1 MAIRSSSSKAEQ
13 DEKKRKARRELRK
26 QRGYEAKAHQQKDTQ
41 RTRGRASPKTKKRY
55 AGKVRRYEEFL
66 QEEKDMPEDHKVGD
80 GHPAPTL
87 EELKEFIRWHV
98 ESTNGRLAPN
108 GRPTKD
114 TTLIWAQEFV
124 PGFYF
129 LTGNEISPHN
139 RAALYSWIEH
149 DLVQEGFLSVIKRP
163 KHTFKLSSFER
174 AMTAFWTTDDP
185 FFMHGRYRV
194 QFHFITLQF
203 LCTGAR
209 VSSFTPASAERV
221 GRGLRYKN
229 IELVLFRTDNAPWRV
244 GWRLDQ
250 QFVKNNKDPEN
261 TIFGTAIWDCNEPI
275 YSGALHLLALALADN
290 ALFGFS
296 RPEEIFEQRIPEG
309 EDELVL
315 RWNDEAKDRCIV
327 RRVTAEKVSE
337 EPLTKERYQEGLR
350 KILVNAGYF
359 VTATVHA
366 MRRELG
372 KAVQDKY
379 SSALVAQILTQR
391 SKAVYGNDYLANC
404 SGVDVF
410 NALRGRAADHTH
422 IDYFQGYDRFH
433 ENGLPRRLPTEEEE
447 KIHED
452 PCLVAKAAEIQQAQ
466 SDDDIRRAKREY
478 SVLKRRISSNRLQK
492 YQSQW
497 VQSRRDWKILTR
509 GRERPDHIEQSA
521 EKRVLCKLMPEL
533 GRLAAVMSSNE
544 PLSFDEKASVVKD
557 LFTQCLRDFD
567 AVYRPGEEPFE
578 KRCPVV
584 SCRKLLEPMEKPLWS
599 THIHSCIQRESA
611 RNLNIPLQ
619 QIKYCWECYTF
630 HDGKSAEFEEHCAGH
645 LPSMTSQHYEVMVY
659 RHTTIRAGYC
669 IECMWDDRLP
679 AACRMRAF
687 DRSTELRE
695 HLEEH
700 VDRKSWPS
708 ECADPSCNHIATEEQ
723 DYRRHLRDVHHYHKT
738 ICVRAKKACKKR
750 LSSMQDEESNSDR
763 DHCMQRKR
771 PRKQRKKPSVP
782 LSTTTKEL
790 KITFWEPP
798 AMRLKTITSVPAQE
812 KDKGQE
818 SLKGM
823 AWQAVNNCQSLD
835 LPAVSQNSQNA
846 RSATFDT
853 PDLTD
858 SLSGYSSPSTTGP
871 TFGAVPINPRILET
885 PSALLRQPVEETEQP
900 YSCSS
905 RVHVES
911 NYATEKI
918 EGNTTLQ
925 QPFADLAL
933 GRYDSQGV
941 AVPET
946 DNIIIEHAPLSLTSL
961 NAKPAPSL
969 TYHESKPIEKADCTT
984 QSSSDMPV
992 IEGRIKEAV
1001 GLTGPM
1007 TRAKAKEQAAKACQR
1022 STDFQTSGQK
1032 ARPYSQEE
1040 DKLLKTLMRKLAT
1053 FEAVTLAFQKRFPGR
1068 SAISLRKRWSVIRP
1082 PSRRSTRLKPL

>member
-1 MAIRSSSSKAEQ
+1 MAIRSSSWKAEQ
-13 DEKKRKARRELRK
+13 DERKRKARRELRQ
-26 QRGYEAKAHQQKDTQ
+26 QRCYDAKAHRQKDAQ
-41 RTRGRASPKTKKRY
+41 RRRGRASPKTKERY

-66 QEEKDMPEDHKVGD
+66 QEEKNMPEDYKVGD
-80 GHPAPTL
+80 GHPAPKL
-87 EELKEFIRWHV
+87 EELKEFIRWHA
-98 ESTNGRLAPN
+98 ESTKGRLAPN

-124 PGFYF
+124 PGFFF
-129 LTGNEISPHN
+129 LTGNEISPHD
-139 RAALYSWIEH
+139 RADLYSWIEH
-149 DLVQEGFLSVIKRP
+149 DLVQEGFLSVIRKP

-174 AMTAFWTTDDP
+174 AMIAFWATDDP
-185 FFMHGRYRV
+185 FFMPGRYRV

-203 LCTGAR
+203 LSTGAR
-209 VSSFTPASAERV
+209 VSSFTPASADRV

-229 IELVLFRTDNAPWRV
+229 IELVLFRADNAPWRV

-250 QFVKNNKDPEN
+250 QYVKNNKDPEN

-296 RPEEIFEQRIPEG
+296 NPEEVFEQRIPEG

-327 RRVTAEKVSE
+327 RGVTAEKVSE
-337 EPLTKERYQEGLR
+337 EPLTKEKYQEGLR

-391 SKAVYGNDYLANC
+391 SKTVYGNDYLANC

-410 NALRGRAADHTH
+410 NALRGRTADHTH

-433 ENGLPRRLPTEEEE
+433 ENGLPRRLPIEEEQ
-447 KIHED
+447 KIDED

-466 SDDDIRRAKREY
+466 SADDIRRLKRDY
-478 SVLKRRISSNRLQK
+478 SILKRRISSSRLQQ

-497 VQSRRDWKILTR
+497 VRSRRDWKILTR
-509 GRERPDHIEQSA
+509 GRERPDHIERSA
-521 EKRVLCKLMPEL
+521 EKQVLCKFMPEL

-567 AVYRPGEEPFE
+567 VVYRPGEEPVE
-578 KRCPVV
+578 KRCPVA
-584 SCRKLLEPMEKPLWS
+584 SCGKLLEPMEKPLRS
-599 THIHSCIQRESA
+599 THIHSCIRREVA
-611 RNLNIPLQ
+611 RNRNIPLQ
-619 QIKYCWECYTF
+619 LVKYCWECYTF
-630 HDGKSAEFEEHCAGH
+630 HDRKSPEFEEHCAGH

-669 IECMWDDRLP
+669 IECMWDDRLS

-723 DYRRHLRDVHHYHKT
+723 DYRRHLHDVHHYHKT
-738 ICVRAKKACKKR
+738 ICVRSKKACKKR
-750 LSSMQDEESNSDR
+750 LPSMQDEETTSDR
-763 DHCMQRKR
+763 DQRMQPKR
-771 PRKQRKKPSVP
+771 PRKQGKNPPVPS
-782 LSTTTKEL
+782 SASAKEL
-790 KITFWEPP
+790 KIAFWEPP
-798 AMRLKTITSVPAQE
+798 TMQLKAISSIPALKE
-812 KDKGQE
+812 DEDQE
-818 SLKGM
+818 SLQGM
-823 AWQAVNNCQSLD
+823 AWQAVNHCRSLN
-835 LPAVSQNSQNA
+835 LPDVSQNSQTV
-846 RSATFDT
+846 RSAAFDT
-853 PDLTD
+853 PELTD
-858 SLSGYSSPSTTGP
+858 DLSGCSSPSTTSS
-871 TFGAVPINPRILET
+871 TFGAVPIDPQILET
-885 PSALLRQPVEETEQP
+885 SSALLCQPVEETERP
-900 YSCSS
+900 NACSTGKYLKS
-905 RVHVES
+905 K
-911 NYATEKI
+911 NATEQL
-918 EGNTTLQ
+918 EGNTSLQ
-925 QPFADLAL
+925 EPFADLAL
-933 GRYDSQGV
+933 GGMDSQGV

-946 DNIIIEHAPLSLTSL
+946 DNMPIEHAPLSPISL
-961 NAKPAPSL
+961 NAKPAPGL
-969 TYHESKPIEKADCTT
+969 TNHESKPIEQAGFTT
-984 QSSSDMPV
+984 QSSSDV
-992 IEGRIKEAV
+992 RIIEGRIKGAV
-1001 GLTGPM
+1001 GLTGPI
-1007 TRAKAKEQAAKACQR
+1007 TRAKAREQAAKACQR
-1022 STDFQTSGQK
+1022 STDLQTSSRR
-1032 ARPYSQEE
+1032 ARPYNQEE

-1053 FEAVTLAFQKRFPGR
+1053 VEAVTPAFQKRFPGR
-1068 SAISLRKRWSVIRP
+1068 SAISLRKRWSLI
-1082 PSRRSTRLKPL
+1082 

>member
-1 MAIRSSSSKAEQ
+1 MAIRSSSLKAEQ
-13 DEKKRKARRELRK
+13 DETKRKARRELRK
-26 QRGYEAKAHQQKDTQ
+26 QRGYEAKAHQQKDAQ
-41 RTRGRASPKTKKRY
+41 RTRGRASPKTKKGY
-55 AGKVRRYEEFL
+55 AGKVRRYEEFF
-66 QEEKDMPEDHKVGD
+66 QEKDMPEDHKVGD

-87 EELKEFIRWHV
+87 EEPKEFIRWRV

-108 GRPTKD
+108 GRLTKD

-129 LTGNEISPHN
+129 LTGNEISPHD

-174 AMTAFWTTDDP
+174 AMIAFWATDDP
-185 FFMHGRYRV
+185 FFMPGRYRV

-209 VSSFTPASAERV
+209 VSSFTPASADRA
-221 GRGLRYKN
+221 GRGLRYKY
-229 IELVLFRTDNAPWRV
+229 
-244 GWRLDQ
+244 
-250 QFVKNNKDPEN
+250 VKNNKDPEN

-275 YSGALHLLALALADN
+275 YSGALFLLALALADN

-296 RPEEIFEQRIPEG
+296 KPEEIFEQRIPEG

-350 KILVNAGYF
+350 NILVNAGYF

-379 SSALVAQILTQR
+379 SALVAQILTHR

-447 KIHED
+447 KVDED
-452 PCLVAKAAEIQQAQ
+452 PCLVAKAAKIQQAQ
-466 SDDDIRRAKREY
+466 SDDDIRRAKRKY
-478 SVLKRRISSNRLQK
+478 SVLKRRISSSRLQK

-497 VQSRRDWKILTR
+497 VQSRRDWKVLTR

-521 EKRVLCKLMPEL
+521 EKQALCKLMPEL

-567 AVYRPGEEPFE
+567 VVYRPGEEPVE
-578 KRCPVV
+578 KRCPVA
-584 SCRKLLEPMEKPLWS
+584 SCRKLLEPMEKPLRS
-599 THIHSCIQRESA
+599 RRIHSCIQRESA
-611 RNLNIPLQ
+611 RDLHIPLQ

-645 LPSMTSQHYEVMVY
+645 LPLMTNQHYKVMVY

-687 DRSTELRE
+687 DRSPELRE

-723 DYRRHLRDVHHYHKT
+723 DYRQHLRDVHHYHKT
-738 ICVRAKKACKKR
+738 IRVRSKKACKKR
-750 LSSMQDEESNSDR
+750 LSSMQDKESSSDR

-771 PRKQRKKPSVP
+771 PRKQGKKPSVP
-782 LSTTTKEL
+782 SSTSTKAL

-798 AMRLKTITSVPAQE
+798 AMRPKAITSVPAQE
-812 KDKGQE
+812 KDKDQE

-823 AWQAVNNCQSLD
+823 AWQAVIDCRNLY
-835 LPAVSQNSQNA
+835 LPVVSQNSQKA

-858 SLSGYSSPSTTGP
+858 GLSGCSSPSTTSSA
-871 TFGAVPINPRILET
+871 FGVVPINPRTLEM
-885 PSALLRQPVEETEQP
+885 PSVLLCQPGEETEQP
-900 YSCSS
+900 YARSPG
-905 RVHVES
+905 VHAES

-918 EGNTTLQ
+918 EGNTPLQ

-933 GRYDSQGV
+933 GGVDSQGV

-946 DNIIIEHAPLSLTSL
+946 DNITIEHAPLSPTSL
-961 NAKPAPSL
+961 NDKPASSL
-969 TYHESKPIEKADCTT
+969 ADYESKLIGEADFTT
-984 QSSSDMPV
+984 QSSSDMHG
-992 IEGRIKEAV
+992 IEDRTKEAV
-1001 GLTGPM
+1001 GLTGPI

-1022 STDFQTSGQK
+1022 STDFQTSGRK
-1032 ARPYSQEE
+1032 TRPYSQEE

-1053 FEAVTLAFQKRFPGR
+1053 FEAVTSAFQKRFPAR